1 MSGKLSFTF
10 ALIMII
16 ISLAVSAKPLKA
28 DTASESVLS
37 TKETTKSNV
46 TTSLIEDLEST
57 TEEETTT
64 ALSIESTTFVDT
76 VKEENFTEPPSS
88 FSSLENSMLEAVN
101 LERAKVSKNNVV
113 MCDYLNECARIRAEE
128 IVETFSHV
136 RPDGRTFN
144 TVLTDNGVAFKNW
157 GENVA
162 KGQTSVADVM
172 SDWMNSPGHRNNILS
187 EQYDYTKFGFASK
200 TVDGITYWVQI
211 FISD

>member
-46 TTSLIEDLEST
+46 TTSLIEDLEPT